1 MSAEGEAPLIVTARL
16 PRDLHALY
24 TALRKA
30 HFPAERN
37 YLEAHVTLFHALPA
51 MCEAEACT
59 YLRRLAAEFAP
70 IDGHVEG
77 IMSLGR
83 GTAVKLVSA
92 DMLLLRELIA
102 DHFHGMLT
110 AQDQHRPRLHVTLPA
125 PQVQRE
131 SRAHAARDRHRH
143 RHRGQRS
150 LIPSGEPSLAP
161 PRW

>member
-16 PRDLHALY
+16 PRDLHARY

-30 HFPAERN
+30 HFPSERN

-83 GTAVKLVSA
+83 GTAVKLISA
-92 DMLLLRELIA
+92 NDRTLDLSAELI
-102 DHFHGMLT
+102 
-110 AQDQHRPRLHVTLPA
+110 
-125 PQVQRE
+125 
-131 SRAHAARDRHRH
+131 RANE
-143 RHRGQRS
+143 Q
-150 LIPSGEPSLAP
+150 
-161 PRW
+161 